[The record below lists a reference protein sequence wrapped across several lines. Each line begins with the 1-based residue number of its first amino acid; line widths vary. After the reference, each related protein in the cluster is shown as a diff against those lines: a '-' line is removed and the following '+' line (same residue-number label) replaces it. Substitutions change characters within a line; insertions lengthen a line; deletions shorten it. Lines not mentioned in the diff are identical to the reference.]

1 MDQQIGFR
9 PLRQRYFTYNDFAE
23 NETIILQ
30 STTGT
35 GKTTAVAKHMGSYLT
50 PDTKCLSITTRR
62 TPSDQHCKSFQNIHM
77 RNYQDCVG
85 WLDETRAL
93 TLCINSFNRLSDL
106 EDEGLANYVV
116 YIDEVNSLLEF
127 ADNDLL
133 DNKMKNVTTTLTRLM
148 TYAQQVIVSDALI
161 ADNSFELLKH
171 RTGSRL
177 FLTNTFQKFQDVP
190 AVRVRDEREF
200 LNKLTERCNRNE
212 PFLFG
217 SDSCSAVTK
226 FFMPAKRR

>member
-1 MDQQIGFR
+1 
-9 PLRQRYFTYNDFAE
+9 
-23 NETIILQ
+23 
-30 STTGT
+30 
-35 GKTTAVAKHMGSYLT
+35 
-50 PDTKCLSITTRR
+50 
-62 TPSDQHCKSFQNIHM
+62 M

-190 AVRVRDEREF
+190 AVRVRDETEF
-200 LNKLTERCNRNE
+200 
-212 PFLFG
+212 
-217 SDSCSAVTK
+217 
-226 FFMPAKRR
+226 